1 MSLSNCKNCAIKT
14 ELEEYKRKYELAKSG
29 LTNEERRIIVELI
42 CNEQIMNIVPNYIIP
57 DEVPDDKREDKEHKL
72 KKYDI
77 LEKLKA
83 KIKVV

>member
-1 MSLSNCKNCAIKT
+1 MTCKNCDTYKA
-14 ELEEYKRKYELAKSG
+14 ELEKLKKKYEIAKSG
-29 LTNEERRIIVELI
+29 LTDEERKIIVELI
-42 CNEQIMNIVPNYIIP
+42 CNEQVMNIVPNYIIP
-57 DEVPDDKREDKEHKL
+57 DEVPDDKKEDKEREL